1 MQCIDSELLKTRFI
15 SWWEA
20 RNTLFDLW
28 LVLIQFL
35 KDKKKRKNKREG
47 NSWRFNNI
55 FVQLCLMILV
65 ILFAFLLGVPA
76 VPEII
81 GLPAKT
87 KDVEITIIWHE
98 PQNNGASI
106 TQYTVY
112 QRIVSDDG
120 TPRKW
125 NPINVIKDLSDRQ
138 VAVKLEKGK
147 NYEFVVTATNRF
159 GESLKEGEKLK
170 KILVLGGK

>member
-1 MQCIDSELLKTRFI
+1 
-15 SWWEA
+15 
-20 RNTLFDLW
+20 
-28 LVLIQFL
+28 
-35 KDKKKRKNKREG
+35 
-47 NSWRFNNI
+47 
-55 FVQLCLMILV
+55 MILV

-76 VPEII
+76 VPKII